1 MGAHRGEVITV
12 RPGAPSSFPLT
23 HTPSFLSPL
32 PQSVGA
38 PELRKRSGA
47 EAAPDKLET
56 SPSQTGCGLR
66 TGWGSWG
73 GAGAGRGEGLRG
85 NEQSSLRPGP
95 QYRPS
100 ALQTPVPVLP
110 RAQLSSCHHELQ
122 KDHGGRGGGCSSL
135 NLSEP
140 RIACPSTPCDSPVTC
155 KCLQGPP
162 GRKTSKTNP
171 LPALHLPPPMPPL
184 QDPISHDPK
193 WTKS

>member
-110 RAQLSSCHHELQ
+110 RARLSSCHHELQ
-122 KDHGGRGGGCSSL
+122 KDHGGRGGGLLQPQPVRTQDSL
-135 NLSEP
+135 PFHTL
-140 RIACPSTPCDSPVTC
+140 RLPSHMQMSP
-155 KCLQGPP
+155 GAPWEE
-162 GRKTSKTNP
+162 
-171 LPALHLPPPMPPL
+171 
-184 QDPISHDPK
+184 DI
-193 WTKS
+193 